1 MIKTKAIGCRLL
13 DYKSKG
19 VTSKWRL
26 YFFYESQNLSLESE
40 RRKDIKS
47 QSVALRQA
55 QRPTSSATDK
65 LKAQSSKLRVQSSE
79 FSVQRSAFR
88 VQSP

>member
-55 QRPTSSATDK
+55 QRPTSSK
-65 LKAQSSKLRVQSSE
+65 FKAQSSE
-79 FSVQRSAFR
+79 FKVHKIFSHKDNYSLIN
-88 VQSP
+88 S

>member
-55 QRPTSSATDK
+55 QSSK
-65 LKAQSSKLRVQSSE
+65 LKAQSSKSIRFFPTKTIIL
-79 FSVQRSAFR
+79 
-88 VQSP
+88 